1 MTDADLGKFFRTKL
15 APAQRQVA
23 PFMLANTDPACTSYF
38 LHVFEPEPI
47 VAHEDMIGAL
57 IEIWREL
64 GLDALV
70 ALEPDLR
77 KMAKALRAPA
87 EESEAVSQFVYAMY

>member
-1 MTDADLGKFFRTKL
+1 MTDADLEKFFRTKL

-23 PFMLANTDPACTSYF
+23 PFVLANTDPACTSYF